1 MLISITISLINTDA
15 PMHLYIKRDEGDRKF
30 AYRTGGGSNRGFL
43 MGAADLITQDLSG
56 GKARSLTR
64 LPAQFLNLSS

>member
-1 MLISITISLINTDA
+1 MINTDA

-56 GKARSLTR
+56 GKARSLTT
-64 LPAQFLNLSS
+64 